1 VSVTIADVVAA
12 AGVGDPWQI
21 AQQVLSGD
29 PVAVNAMGERFATA
43 AGHARTA
50 VVAATRADRATAL
63 SYVVDGAS
71 VHDGP
76 TATAATR
83 TALAD
88 GGERMDQLAS
98 SIRSVGSA
106 LAGAQEAVRNAIAA
120 LDGELAAV
128 VADATRLA
136 GQAFPTQAAAD
147 AAERALFERAVTAVR
162 THGGTVTTA
171 VADYDDVLR
180 GGTNVLASFGYATQS
195 PGQDVEP
202 RYESLAPEGSLS
214 AAAIATMALDLAGI
228 FDPTPVSDGL
238 SGLVSLFRGEWA
250 QAGLSVAAMVPWIGD
265 TGKVLKFGKQLAE
278 FKHLAGTA
286 SDVGKLQNVL
296 KSLKHVDP
304 SSFNTALGTMN
315 RLAGDAAKRYE
326 NPSVLAA
333 AQKRGLP
340 TDGPVPFVPPK
351 NWSHSNPPT
360 GTLYGRTGVKDAYE
374 NVWYWDKVKQEWDVQ
389 ISAKGKKLDVF
400 SPDGKHAN
408 IGPDGVVT
416 H

>member
-1 VSVTIADVVAA
+1 VNGAA
-12 AGVGDPWQI
+12 
-21 AQQVLSGD
+21 
-29 PVAVNAMGERFATA
+29 
-43 AGHARTA
+43 
-50 VVAATRADRATAL
+50 
-63 SYVVDGAS
+63 

-76 TATAATR
+76 AATAATR

-88 GGERMDQLAS
+88 GGERMEQLAT

-106 LAGAQEAVRNAIAA
+106 LSTAQATVRTALAT

-128 VADATRLA
+128 ATESNRLA
-136 GQAFPTQAAAD
+136 GVVFPTRAAAD
-147 AAERALFERAVTAVR
+147 AAEQALFERAVAAVR
-162 THGGTVTTA
+162 THGGTVATA
-171 VADYDDVLR
+171 VADYDSVLR
-180 GGTNVLASFGYATQS
+180 GGTNVLAGYGYAAQG
-195 PGQDVEP
+195 PGDTEP
-202 RYESLAPEGSLS
+202 RYESLETEGGLS
-214 AAAIATMALDLAGI
+214 GAAIASMALDVAGI

-238 SGLVSLFRGEWA
+238 SGLISLFRGEWT

-265 TGKVLKFGKQLAE
+265 AGKVLKFGKYVGE
-278 FKHLAGTA
+278 FKHLAGIA
-286 SDVGKLQNVL
+286 GDVGKLQNVL
-296 KSLKHVDP
+296 KSLKHVDV
-304 SSFNTALGTMN
+304 SSYNTALGTMN
-315 RLAGDAAKRYE
+315 RMAGEAAKRYQ
-326 NPSVLAA
+326 NSAVLAA

-351 NWSHSNPPT
+351 NWNHSNPPT

-374 NVWYWDKVKQEWDVQ
+374 NVWYWDRTKQEWDVQ